1 MDLSK
6 VRRTLGGRVIT
17 RMQCGGEGDIGLHD
31 FLLTAWP
38 DTRKRQR
45 RVVLKT
51 NIKKVNNYLYHT
63 IEEECFQNNMKLS
76 SKMSYFK
83 ICRSFFEEVTYPV
96 EKSVVYGPCLTR
108 SKVAL
113 CMGRIS
119 TGDGGAELSPLL
131 NHDFSLGRLSCSD
144 QTRW

>member
-6 VRRTLGGRVIT
+6 VRQTLGGKFVT
-17 RMQCGGEGDIGLHD
+17 RMLRGGQGDIGLHD

-38 DTRKRQR
+38 DTRERQR

-51 NIKKVNNYLYHT
+51 NINKVNNYLYHT
-63 IEEECFQNNMKLS
+63 IEEECSQNNMELC

-83 ICRSFFEEVTYPV
+83 ICRSFFEEVTYQV

-119 TGDGGAELSPLL
+119 TGDGRAELSPLL